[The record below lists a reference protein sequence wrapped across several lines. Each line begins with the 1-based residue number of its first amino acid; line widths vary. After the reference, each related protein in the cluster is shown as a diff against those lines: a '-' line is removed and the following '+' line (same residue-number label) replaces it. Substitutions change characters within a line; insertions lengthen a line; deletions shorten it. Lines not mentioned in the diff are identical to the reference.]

1 MKILNAQ
8 VFLKR
13 SKGLGD
19 GVVGYGLH
27 LTPSELGPK
36 IVSVTSGGEAARTG
50 LITVG
55 VRDAQIGFVALDFA
69 GPCDQH
75 GSNCLCVCFLQ
86 DVIVAVDDEPTK
98 GVDFHQVVYS
108 L

>member
-1 MKILNAQ
+1 MLCAVKYLDGQ

-50 LITVG
+50 LISIG
-55 VRDAQIGFVALDFA
+55 VSFALCSA
-69 GPCDQH
+69 ILG
-75 GSNCLCVCFLQ
+75 LVCFN
-86 DVIVAVDDEPTK
+86 
-98 GVDFHQVVYS
+98 
-108 L
+108 

>member
-1 MKILNAQ
+1 MQASTFNYPEGSHQLKEMEDDASFLTSSYVVSKCFFVSHRRSCDVNYLNAQ

-50 LITVG
+50 LISVG
-55 VRDAQIGFVALDFA
+55 VRVVAD
-69 GPCDQH
+69 
-75 GSNCLCVCFLQ
+75 
-86 DVIVAVDDEPTK
+86 
-98 GVDFHQVVYS
+98 
-108 L
+108 